1 MPRSEDSPS
10 VTYVRPYR
18 VASVAEPVGAVITD
32 TGHAFGITPLRPY
45 SRPVRLTCTQC
56 SWQVAVVGLPAIG
69 ERARS
74 HASTHEPVTASASP
88 DSRGLV
94 SAVQAAIRSAAR
106 RRYR

>member
-1 MPRSEDSPS
+1 MAD
-10 VTYVRPYR
+10 
-18 VASVAEPVGAVITD
+18 PVGAVITD

-74 HASTHEPVTASASP
+74 HASTHEPVTVP
-88 DSRGLV
+88 EPPNQRGLV

-106 RRYR
+106 RRSR